1 MMETLDSTTSSSSRT
16 SDSKPQ
22 SSNSTLSPLPPT
34 VARLWRPAAQRNLRN
49 QWSKLASYRNQWSS
63 VSSIGRSRATA
74 LVNSHL
80 SQRYMPNMDLGVLS
94 DMPDIRNRACFKL
107 SKQQELLRS
116 QLLSTYKDMV
126 GVVSDIFNTTRSMR
140 CFFKG
145 SNNSP
150 LLQFSSF
157 SEDKSESGDGG
168 GIPVFSFLSIASHEK
183 LAEELVQMFKW
194 ELCLKR
200 LLVLEF
206 LSLGYDISQGNQ
218 LVWSNELYVG
228 EFDHLQNCNLYCE
241 ETCRPVPPRLRDG
254 KSDMEALKFD
264 NQPMPEVL
272 QVYLTAWLA
281 EVNIDTNR
289 VDEIFAVVG
298 EEMHVRIF

>member
-1 MMETLDSTTSSSSRT
+1 METSYSTTSSSSRT
-16 SDSKPQ
+16 SDSEPHN
-22 SSNSTLSPLPPT
+22 SSSISSPLPPS
-34 VARLWRPAAQRNLRN
+34 VLRLWRPTAQRNLRN
-49 QWSKLASYRNQWSS
+49 QWSKLASFRNKWSS
-63 VSSIGRSRATA
+63 LSSSGRSHATS
-74 LVNSHL
+74 LVNSLL

-94 DMPDIRNRACFKL
+94 AMPDIRKKACFKL

-116 QLLSTYKDMV
+116 KLLSTYKDMV
-126 GVVSDIFNTTRSMR
+126 AVVSDIINTTRSMR

-145 SNNSP
+145 ENNSP

-157 SEDKSESGDGG
+157 SEDKSDSGDGN
-168 GIPVFSFLSIASHEK
+168 GISVFSFLSIASHEK
-183 LAEELVQMFKW
+183 LAEELVQMFRW

-200 LLVLEF
+200 LLIIEL
-206 LSLGYDISQGNQ
+206 LSIGHDISQGNQ
-218 LVWSNELYVG
+218 LNWSSELYAG

-241 ETCRPVPPRLRDG
+241 ESCEPDPPRLRNR

-264 NQPMPEVL
+264 NQPKPEVL
-272 QVYLTAWLA
+272 QVYLTTWLA

-298 EEMHVRIF
+298 EEMHVSLF